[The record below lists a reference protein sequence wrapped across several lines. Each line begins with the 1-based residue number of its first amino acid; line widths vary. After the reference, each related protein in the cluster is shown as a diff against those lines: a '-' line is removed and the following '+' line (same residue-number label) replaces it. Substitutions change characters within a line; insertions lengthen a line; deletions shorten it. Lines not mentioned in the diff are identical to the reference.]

1 MWEKKKT
8 QISSP
13 SLRCPEK
20 AAEKKKKNFKAHF
33 GTCEDQETL
42 SIKTR
47 K

>member
-20 AAEKKKKNFKAHF
+20 AAGKKKNFKAHF